1 MEVTQRRKEGRKR
14 KRWKKSPAGD
24 APSRR
29 ELRRRCAPTMV
40 THDLP
45 SSLQTDIL
53 QIVVAAFLV
62 LLQRTALLV
71 APAAVVALVRLPHCG
86 KNESMGSDPRLAS
99 AIHRAHTSATNNSCD
114 GKTPKKGYS
123 SPRPFSQPRFPPR
136 TRLLP
141 PAGCFVPSV
150 FHTSAASA
158 EGKGGGLGGKANKQ
172 MLRGGKYQPAESHP
186 STARTSLSPMGKKL
200 LRPLAHGTN
209 CCLRKNELPQ
219 WPNSSPSCRET
230 HYVAQRSSFI
240 EKSLPKLLREGWKIH

>member
-123 SPRPFSQPRFPPR
+123 SPRPFSQPRFPPPHTPPP
-136 TRLLP
+136 TRRVLCP
-141 PAGCFVPSV
+141 IRF
-150 FHTSAASA
+150 
-158 EGKGGGLGGKANKQ
+158 
-172 MLRGGKYQPAESHP
+172 SHQRCI
-186 STARTSLSPMGKKL
+186 SRRKRR
-200 LRPLAHGTN
+200 RPWWQS
-209 CCLRKNELPQ
+209 K
-219 WPNSSPSCRET
+219 
-230 HYVAQRSSFI
+230 
-240 EKSLPKLLREGWKIH
+240 